1 MTTSHL
7 PTPDPL
13 SEAAGPDTADPDQT
27 GPDMTEVINPRT
39 GAVRVSGRLTEQGAE
54 LLRGTVET
62 LHRRGHTCVVVD
74 LHEVRAAEAA
84 GVAVLHELRNTLA
97 EDGGQLLVLRDADGA
112 SANPGR

>member
-7 PTPDPL
+7 PVPDPVF
-13 SEAAGPDTADPDQT
+13 DPT

-62 LHRRGHTCVVVD
+62 LHRRGHACVVVD
-74 LHEVRAAEAA
+74 MQDVRATEDA
-84 GVAVLHELRNTLA
+84 GVAVLHELRNSLA
-97 EDGGQLLVLRDADGA
+97 EDGGRLLLVRGPEIVTAE
-112 SANPGR
+112 PGR